1 MLSEYDRVFYLTTY
15 IFGVASMV
23 FYHNAMILILR
34 IRKRPIN
41 ISDIEGSFSTLQ
53 EGIRLTLQF
62 VYYVLPPFVDLYV
75 GLDFLIDVYVSVRL
89 FRIMGSAN
97 KTLSSTIND
106 CKSTSTSVNHVKHK
120 KSNLTIYSAVLYWN
134 LSRIF
139 IATLLNVNTVIDAF
153 RLFDLDSVFNYS
165 LNFVICIAM
174 SYLITYD
181 KDFVRYI
188 AGKNTLVAN

>member
-62 VYYVLPPFVDLYV
+62 NDFTKPTITLKSSPPNPL
-75 GLDFLIDVYVSVRL
+75 RL